1 MIIIHE
7 YGEPSHYLGAIYEN
21 EFFDKKV
28 KFYEFST
35 LRLILRS
42 IKRKRYDLARKAV
55 KDFFLLSFAFLFPTI
70 LNNKYVIIGM
80 APLDYRILFF
90 NRILKHAHVTYHS
103 SWLIWDGSKY
113 PKGNKYIN
121 KYLKKKWDYFLNN
134 IANSFAVVT
143 ETVKEQLIKHMG
155 VHHQKIEVVYHSY
168 DEEVFFARDESETQ
182 KKTINVIYVGR
193 FIPNKGISNI
203 LELAKENKN
212 INFYFIGKGSEDLK
226 IKDAENKCEN
236 IFNIGYL
243 SDKEKLAYYYNQ
255 ADFILLP
262 SKRTKDWEELFGM
275 VIIEAMAC
283 GCIPICSDHNGP
295 KIILN
300 KTSWHKNLI
309 KEDDYTVEANKLLQ
323 RYTNDLVLFNED
335 KRMAIET
342 AAAYGKK
349 TIAAIWHSVFIKA
362 GRKK

>member
-1 MIIIHE
+1 
-7 YGEPSHYLGAIYEN
+7 
-21 EFFDKKV
+21 
-28 KFYEFST
+28 
-35 LRLILRS
+35 
-42 IKRKRYDLARKAV
+42 
-55 KDFFLLSFAFLFPTI
+55 
-70 LNNKYVIIGM
+70 
-80 APLDYRILFF
+80 
-90 NRILKHAHVTYHS
+90 
-103 SWLIWDGSKY
+103 
-113 PKGNKYIN
+113 
-121 KYLKKKWDYFLNN
+121 
-134 IANSFAVVT
+134 
-143 ETVKEQLIKHMG
+143 
-155 VHHQKIEVVYHSY
+155 
-168 DEEVFFARDESETQ
+168 
-182 KKTINVIYVGR
+182 
-193 FIPNKGISNI
+193 
-203 LELAKENKN
+203 
-212 INFYFIGKGSEDLK
+212 
-226 IKDAENKCEN
+226 
-236 IFNIGYL
+236 
-243 SDKEKLAYYYNQ
+243 
-255 ADFILLP
+255 LLP